1 MAVINFHDL
10 CEALDPEERLLGLDP
25 GARTIG
31 VALSDVRL
39 RVASP
44 FGSIARGKL
53 SGIAE
58 QLGRV
63 VAREGVGGLVIGL
76 PLGPEGQMG
85 RAAQAARDW
94 AWAIS
99 DALGLPAALW
109 DETLT
114 TAEVHAVL
122 IGEADLSRKRRAAV
136 VDRMAAARILQSALD
151 SRMPGG

>member
-10 CEALDPEERLLGLDP
+10 CEALEAEVRLIGLDP
-25 GARTIG
+25 GSKTIG
-31 VALSDVRL
+31 IALSDVRL

-44 FGSIARGKL
+44 FGSITRGKM
-53 SGIAE
+53 SGIVE
-58 QLGRV
+58 QLGRIV
-63 VAREGVGGLVIGL
+63 MREGVGGLVIGL

-94 AWAIS
+94 AWSIS

-114 TAEVHAVL
+114 TAEVHDVL
-122 IGEADLSRKRRAAV
+122 IGEMDMSRKRRAAV

-151 SRMPGG
+151 SRP

>member
-1 MAVINFHDL
+1 MAVINFQDL
-10 CEALDPEERLLGLDP
+10 CAGLAPDERLIGLDP
-25 GARTIG
+25 GSRTIG

-39 RVASP
+39 KVASP
-44 FGSIARGKL
+44 FGSITRGKM
-53 SGIAE
+53 SGIVE
-58 QLGRV
+58 QLGRII
-63 VAREGVGGLVIGL
+63 AREGAGGLVIGL

-94 AWAIS
+94 AWSIS

-114 TAEVHAVL
+114 TAEVHDVL
-122 IGEADLSRKRRAAV
+122 IHELDMSRKRRAEV

-151 SRMPGG
+151 SRG

>member
-1 MAVINFHDL
+1 MAVINFPDL
-10 CEALDPEERLLGLDP
+10 CAGLEAEERLLGLDP

-44 FGSIARGKL
+44 FGSIARGKM
-53 SGIAE
+53 SGIVE
-58 QLGRV
+58 QLGRIV
-63 VAREGVGGLVIGL
+63 LREGVGGLVIGL

-94 AWAIS
+94 AWSVS

-114 TAEVHAVL
+114 TAEVHDLL
-122 IGEADLSRKRRAAV
+122 IGEADMSRKRRQAV

-151 SRMPGG
+151 SRA

>member
-1 MAVINFHDL
+1 MTVINFEDL
-10 CEALDPEERLLGLDP
+10 CAGLAQDERLIGLDP
-25 GARTIG
+25 GSKTIG

-39 RVASP
+39 KVASP
-44 FGSIARGKL
+44 FGSITRGKM
-53 SGIAE
+53 SGIVE
-58 QLGRV
+58 QLGRIIL
-63 VAREGVGGLVIGL
+63 RESVGGLVIGL

-94 AWAIS
+94 AWSVS

-114 TAEVHAVL
+114 TAEVHEVL
-122 IGEADLSRKRRAAV
+122 IGEMDMSRKRRAAV

-151 SRMPGG
+151 SRA